1 MLVMLVNM
9 ELNKLFIPV
18 RKRDMPNQIHMQFR
32 CRSPFLFFQLSLLP
46 SLTAVKACEIN
57 KGVADCSSTCLK
69 SPYHILSPWSLLRS
83 LQTHFRRLIWH
94 LSYLNSLEPQRN
106 NLFGIQNCQPPM
118 TKHNTKHDKN
128 GKLLKFLKALDSSS
142 DSFSDLLHP
151 RRSSVLVRNLHKF
164 GRGMSACR
172 IPNVFPNRSYHN
184 ELSLFISFH
193 HNSPGTTKCSYSNL
207 SHILP
212 VMAMTRIRTCWIFI
226 GCSSSTLGDY
236 PTLVSLVS
244 VAHTES

>member
-46 SLTAVKACEIN
+46 SLTAVKPCEIN
-57 KGVADCSSTCLK
+57 KGVADCSWTCLK

-83 LQTHFRRLIWH
+83 LQTHFRRLVWH
-94 LSYLNSLEPQRN
+94 LSSLFKFTWTTKEQPLRNSKLSA
-106 NLFGIQNCQPPM
+106 
-118 TKHNTKHDKN
+118 TYDKHNTKHDKN
-128 GKLLKFLKALDSSS
+128 CKLLKFLKALDSSS

-164 GRGMSACR
+164 GRRMSCR
-172 IPNVFPNRSYHN
+172 IPNIFPNRSYHN

-193 HNSPGTTKCSYSNL
+193 HNSPGNIKCSSWNL